1 MEPTTSSALQASF
14 ALRATIGR
22 LRRRLREV
30 ASSDELTPSQVAVLT
45 RLGKEEASTASA
57 LANAEGVR
65 PQSMAS
71 TLSALEQLGL
81 ISRSPDP
88 ADGRRQIVTLTAAGQ
103 ALDRDNQQARREWLT
118 RAMDERFSE
127 DERQTLIRAMALLER
142 LTSE

>member
-1 MEPTTSSALQASF
+1 VAPTRSSALQASL

-45 RLGKEEASTASA
+45 RLGKGEALTASA
-57 LANAEGVR
+57 LAAAEGVR

-71 TLSALEQLGL
+71 TLSALERLGL

-88 ADGRRQIVTLTAAGQ
+88 TDGRRQIVTLTEVGQ

-118 RAMDERFSE
+118 RAMHERFTE
-127 DERQTLIRAMALLER
+127 DERRTLIEAMALLER
-142 LTSE
+142 LTNE

>member
-30 ASSDELTPSQVAVLT
+30 ASSDGLTPSQVAVLT

-57 LANAEGVR
+57 LASAEGVR

-71 TLSALEQLGL
+71 ILSALEQLGL
-81 ISRSPDP
+81 ISRAPDP
-88 ADGRRQIVTLTAAGQ
+88 TDGRRQIVTLTAAGK

-118 RAMDERFSE
+118 RAMHERFSE
-127 DERQTLIRAMALLER
+127 DERQAVIAAMALLER
-142 LTSE
+142 LTDA